1 MGEVDEEGARAC
13 GEFGYAGWGWK
24 SALDEWVQ
32 NVAYCSVGLWS
43 ADSERADSARA
54 MDLPVEYFIL
64 NV

>member
-13 GEFGYAGWGWK
+13 GEFGYAAWGWK

-43 ADSERADSARA
+43 ADGERAGWGEGSGRTC
-54 MDLPVEYFIL
+54 
-64 NV
+64 